1 MHLDN
6 SKRDDPFSYGYG
18 YIGMHVQYF
27 VKVLLKI
34 GYRRTATNRSL
45 NESHGFYVKNNFLV
59 RLCLMNIAEI
69 IDHDVYIYRVKTQEK
84 SNFFGLI
91 ELSGF

>member
-1 MHLDN
+1 MH
-6 SKRDDPFSYGYG
+6 GYG

-45 NESHGFYVKNNFLV
+45 NKSHKFL
-59 RLCLMNIAEI
+59 R
-69 IDHDVYIYRVKTQEK
+69 
-84 SNFFGLI
+84 
-91 ELSGF
+91 